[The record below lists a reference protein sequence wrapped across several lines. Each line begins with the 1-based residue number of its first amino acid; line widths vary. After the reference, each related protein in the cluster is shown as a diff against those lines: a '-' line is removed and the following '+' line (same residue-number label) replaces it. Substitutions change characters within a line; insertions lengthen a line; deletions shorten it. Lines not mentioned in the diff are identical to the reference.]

1 MSVGVPGDLKGRT
14 LLWWGRFPAA
24 HRAQCLALVEAGVQ
38 LLLAAPS
45 DDALAQEIAQADG
58 IRCVPIPP
66 DVERAD
72 VMAGWLREVGAFD
85 DVCYVPHWKPSVQ
98 AVKSLPS
105 GEFASLLQE
114 MAVLRSVLSALISSE
129 DERGGRLFVQILPEH
144 AAVDS
149 DASLPLLVHIW
160 SQALIEIFAHE
171 IKPDMWCLCSLQ
183 FDPQREQEHDELVTF
198 FQQALSRPEEF
209 QGIHHETVLQAL
221 EQHPP
226 PTPVVASSLPSS
238 GERELQ
244 QHAQQISHLAAYLE
258 AGLRILSDDFNKLGF
273 VRRRLL
279 RRRFLR
285 DTGLRIEDWIA
296 QLQRMNTS
304 WHHLA
309 VLRQPQ
315 QIPIYARDLVRA
327 EQKTLDALQ
336 DLASYLHKTP
346 QEASPEQTQR
356 FQQIYQ
362 RRQKMSHALTSLETL
377 LKDIQSYIERS
388 APTV

>member
-1 MSVGVPGDLKGRT
+1 M
-14 LLWWGRFPAA
+14 
-24 HRAQCLALVEAGVQ
+24 
-38 LLLAAPS
+38 
-45 DDALAQEIAQADG
+45 
-58 IRCVPIPP
+58 
-66 DVERAD
+66 
-72 VMAGWLREVGAFD
+72 
-85 DVCYVPHWKPSVQ
+85 
-98 AVKSLPS
+98 
-105 GEFASLLQE
+105 
-114 MAVLRSVLSALISSE
+114 
-129 DERGGRLFVQILPEH
+129 
-144 AAVDS
+144 
-149 DASLPLLVHIW
+149 
-160 SQALIEIFAHE
+160 
-171 IKPDMWCLCSLQ
+171 
-183 FDPQREQEHDELVTF
+183 
-198 FQQALSRPEEF
+198 
-209 QGIHHETVLQAL
+209 
-221 EQHPP
+221 
-226 PTPVVASSLPSS
+226 
-238 GERELQ
+238 
-244 QHAQQISHLAAYLE
+244 
-258 AGLRILSDDFNKLGF
+258 RILSDDFNKLGF